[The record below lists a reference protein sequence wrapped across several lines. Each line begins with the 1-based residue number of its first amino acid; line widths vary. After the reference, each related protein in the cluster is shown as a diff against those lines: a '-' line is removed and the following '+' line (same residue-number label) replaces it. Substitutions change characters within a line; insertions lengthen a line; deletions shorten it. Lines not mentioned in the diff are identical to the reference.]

1 MVPPA
6 RHDDEDY
13 APPVEDPPEPSTP
26 LASILTLPVA
36 PPAPAQDGEGTTEKK
51 KKKRSSNL
59 PNRGS
64 EAFVA
69 GIIVSSN
76 FVYC

>member
-13 APPVEDPPEPSTP
+13 APPVEDPPEPATP
-26 LASILTLPVA
+26 LASISTLPVA
-36 PPAPAQDGEGTTEKK
+36 PPAPVQEGEGATKK

-69 GIIVSSN
+69 GIIVSLN